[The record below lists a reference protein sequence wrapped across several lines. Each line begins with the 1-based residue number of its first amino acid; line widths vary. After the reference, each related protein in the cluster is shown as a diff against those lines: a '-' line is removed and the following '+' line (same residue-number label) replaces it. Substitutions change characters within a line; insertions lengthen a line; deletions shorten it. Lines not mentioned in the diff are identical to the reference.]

1 LTGWNKRK
9 GHSPVRTNVPTGGIV
24 IAVLTAAIL
33 TAVLAKAAGARPL
46 RFLHIRHN
54 LSWTSDRFSA
64 HPGLAVTADGSTVV
78 AVWTERYSSLD
89 NFDGRVYL
97 RAASETGG
105 GWGNKITVFP
115 DGSAAGLVKADDV
128 AAVAVAGNTVHVVY
142 RIVGFE
148 GKEPVRTEIRYR
160 TCSLTSGQ
168 CAGFQSVVTE
178 INVDAY
184 FVGRADIALDDEG
197 DPHVVWARYEDLPKT
212 ETEPAKSKRE
222 IWYNTPQGGSWTPG
236 YITKVD
242 DSAPWVEGVDPPI
255 ERAPAI
261 ACEGGYAHVVW
272 EDLSGDAH
280 VVRYRRRNDAS
291 GMWDDIEDIMT
302 PDADQPAGNP
312 DVVAGAGQVFVVLDW
327 CSFSGCQAYT
337 PLYRRSAVTDTVNFG
352 SLLEVGTDKLYSAI
366 GIEYYSSDPREG
378 EYEYLWDLQP
388 SITLNDDG
396 WPAVAWHAQR
406 VGSPGEYEIHYSY
419 AVAGTITQVH
429 WITPTTLSF
438 GQGDLLGSSAIGVG
452 RSPVG
457 VSARELASDDEQ
469 HQHIVYMRKLS
480 ESAWDIYYDG
490 DEWEE
495 YPHVFMPVIMR
506 NAVGFSRNNLKDR

>member
-24 IAVLTAAIL
+24 VAVMAAAIL
-33 TAVLAKAAGARPL
+33 AALLATTAGARPL
-46 RFLHIRHN
+46 RFLHIHHN
-54 LSWTSDRFSA
+54 LSWTSEQLSA

-78 AVWTERYSSLD
+78 AVWTERYRD

-97 RAASETGG
+97 RVASETGG

-115 DGSAAGLVKADDV
+115 DGSPAEIVRAEDV
-128 AAVAVAGNTVHVVY
+128 AAVAVTGTTAHVAYVV
-142 RIVGFE
+142 RGFE
-148 GKEPVRTEIRYR
+148 DESLARTEVRYR
-160 TCSLTSGQ
+160 TCSLPNGP
-168 CAGFQSVVTE
+168 CATGWQSVVIE
-178 INVDAY
+178 NNVNY

-197 DPHVVWARYEDLPKT
+197 DPHVVWARYDQAKT
-212 ETEPAKSKRE
+212 QRE
-222 IWYNTPQGGSWTPG
+222 IWYNTPSGGTWPLGGYLVDTTSWTAG
-236 YITKVD
+236 
-242 DSAPWVEGVDPPI
+242 SPPI

-312 DVVAGAGQVFVVLDW
+312 DVAAGAGQVFVVLDW

-337 PLYRRSAVTDTVNFG
+337 PLYRRWAVTDTMNSG
-352 SLLEVGTDKLYSAI
+352 DLLEVGTDNLYSAVTN
-366 GIEYYSSDPREG
+366 YYPSDPRTG
-378 EYEYLWDLQP
+378 AYKYTWDLQP
-388 SITLNDDG
+388 SIALNDEG

-406 VGSPGEYEIHYSY
+406 VGSPGEYDIHYSY
-419 AVAGTITQVH
+419 ATAGTITQVH
-429 WITPTTLSF
+429 WITPTTLGF
-438 GQGDLLGSSAIGVG
+438 GQGALLGSPAVGIG
-452 RSPVG
+452 RSPAKTNA
-457 VSARELASDDEQ
+457 SAETLALDDEQ
-469 HQHIVYMRKLS
+469 HQHIVYMRNLS
-480 ESAWDIYYDG
+480 ASAWDVYYDG

-495 YPHVFMPVIMR
+495 YPHAFLPMITKDAMGLPR
-506 NAVGFSRNNLKDR
+506 STLKDR